1 MNRRS
6 DPHLLS
12 LSDGA
17 RRVVAEEAANR
28 LRRAADEVAI
38 LKRSFFGR
46 RPMCRVLC
54 SPCRCS
60 RQTPW
65 RINGSVCDVHATLGG
80 PFELAMVWERED
92 RQHREIFC
100 FMVHVFQVSDFA
112 VLRLFFGCGGC
123 WVRRYIKYPLVL
135 LYIGINNILS
145 SVKMTLD
152 FVPQLDTWLGH
163 NRVFTTSDKK
173 GGKLA
178 PV

>member
-1 MNRRS
+1 MYAYLFCTNISEYLHQSAARPREVENRETRVNRRS

-17 RRVVAEEAANR
+17 RGVVTEEAANR
-28 LRRAADEVAI
+28 LRRAADEVLI

-80 PFELAMVWERED
+80 PFELAMVWEKED

-112 VLRLFFGCGGC
+112 V
-123 WVRRYIKYPLVL
+123 
-135 LYIGINNILS
+135 
-145 SVKMTLD
+145 
-152 FVPQLDTWLGH
+152 
-163 NRVFTTSDKK
+163 
-173 GGKLA
+173 
-178 PV
+178 